1 MSSCEACAASKNRK
15 YHSSSQFYRKDDGTP
30 VIALLGQPNSGKST
44 IFNMMTGSHQHV
56 GNWPGKTVDQ
66 KEGECKWNGQRMI
79 LADLPGSYSLSAGSD
94 EEVIT
99 RDYITSGNAD
109 LVLVMA
115 DASQLKRSLYMLA
128 DFVGTKVPAVL
139 VLNMM
144 DVAKGQGIS
153 IDTDALFRKLGIP
166 VVPMSAIRKKDYRV
180 LYESIEN
187 ALAQKPVIAG
197 DTMNSAKEKMDYIDD
212 LLDGVITAEKDAIRA
227 FSKFDRKALS
237 PVRGKLMA
245 FGIILLIFLL
255 SMIFSGVV
263 SGIASAVLTPLS
275 GVLRTGME
283 HIHVHAL
290 LISLICDVLINVLY
304 FALMMASFVL
314 GISLG
319 FNLIEETGYLAR
331 ISFLFDNTMSKVGLQ
346 GKTIMPF
353 FMGLGCTIAGTTGTR
368 VVDNWGQRVL
378 AIAMSWAVPCAATLS
393 VVPTI
398 AIALF
403 GSTGGFLVMVS
414 IFLFMF
420 LMMWVVYKVF
430 GNSLAPKE
438 ERVGLIMEL
447 PPYHKPAF
455 RNILYVT
462 FQRTLDIFLRA
473 LRVISLVSIVFFVL
487 TYGFGGSAEN
497 SILYKLGVLIEP
509 VTMFFGLKWQAFL
522 AFCASAI
529 SKESLLGVLNTLYG
543 TGGSLVSS
551 TFGAKVSGTAAAG
564 ISQILSANFTK
575 AEGLAFIFA
584 ISFNMPCVS
593 ALAATARE
601 THSVKWTAKIG
612 VFYTSASLLIA
623 CVVYNIGLL
632 LMAQ

>member
-1 MSSCEACAASKNRK
+1 MSRCEACASSKDCK
-15 YHSSSQFYRKDDGTP
+15 YHGSSQLYKKDDGTP
-30 VIALLGQPNSGKST
+30 VVALLGQPNSGKST

-66 KEGECKWNGQRMI
+66 KEGECRWNGQRMI

-94 EEVIT
+94 EEIIT
-99 RDYITSGNAD
+99 RDYIVSGNAD

-115 DASQLKRSLYMLA
+115 DASQLRRSLYMLA

-153 IDTDALFRKLGIP
+153 IDTEALSRKLGVP
-166 VVPMSAIRKKDYRV
+166 VVPMSAIRKKDYRT
-180 LYESIEN
+180 LYERMEA
-187 ALAQKPVIAG
+187 ALTQKPVIAG
-197 DTMNSAKEKMDYIDD
+197 KAMNTAEEKMEYIDN
-212 LLDGVITAEKDAIRA
+212 LLDGVMTTGKDAQHA
-227 FSKFDRKALS
+227 FSKFDRLALS
-237 PVRGKLMA
+237 PIRGKLMA

-275 GVLRTGME
+275 GVLRTAME
-283 HIHVHAL
+283 HIHVYAL

-319 FNLIEETGYLAR
+319 FNLMEETGYLAR
-331 ISFLFDNTMSKVGLQ
+331 ISFLFDHTMSKVGLQ

-398 AIALF
+398 AVALF
-403 GSTGGFLVMVS
+403 GSTGGFLVIVS

-420 LMMWVVYKVF
+420 LMMWIVYKVF

-564 ISQILSANFTK
+564 ISEILSANFTK

-612 VFYTSASLLIA
+612 IFYTLAALLIA
-623 CVVYNIGLL
+623 CVVYHIGLL
-632 LMAQ
+632 VF

>member
-1 MSSCEACAASKNRK
+1 
-15 YHSSSQFYRKDDGTP
+15 
-30 VIALLGQPNSGKST
+30 
-44 IFNMMTGSHQHV
+44 MMTGSHQHV

-66 KEGECKWNGQRMI
+66 KEGEFRYNGKQMI

-94 EEVIT
+94 EEIIT
-99 RDYITSGNAD
+99 KDYITSGNAD

-144 DVAKGQGIS
+144 DVAQRQGITVDVNKLS
-153 IDTDALFRKLGIP
+153 EKLGIP
-166 VVPMSAIRKKDYRV
+166 VVPMSAIRKKDYQT
-180 LYESIEN
+180 LYSVIERSLN
-187 ALAQKPVIAG
+187 QKSVIHS
-197 DTMNSAKEKMDYIDD
+197 DSLSSAREKMQFIDT
-212 LLDGVITAEKDAIRA
+212 LLDNVLTT
-227 FSKFDRKALS
+227 SKTVKKTFTNFDKKALL
-237 PVRGKLMA
+237 PIRGKLMA
-245 FGIILLIFLL
+245 FGIILGIFLL
-255 SMIFSGVV
+255 AMIFAGVI
-263 SGIASAVLTPLS
+263 SGIASAILVPAA
-275 GVLRTGME
+275 VALRSVFENLG
-283 HIHVHAL
+283 VHAL
-290 LISLICDVLINVLY
+290 LISLICDVLANVLY

-314 GISLG
+314 GITLG
-319 FNLIEETGYLAR
+319 FNLMEETGYLAR
-331 ISFLFDNTMSKVGLQ
+331 ISFLFDHTMSKVGLQ

-403 GSTGGFLVMVS
+403 GSTGGFLIILS

-420 LMMWVVYKVF
+420 LMMWAVYRIF
-430 GNSLAPKE
+430 GDSLSPKS

-447 PPYHKPAF
+447 PPYHKPDF

-462 FQRTLDIFLRA
+462 FQRTFDIFCRA
-473 LRVISLVSIVFFVL
+473 LRVISIVSIVFFAL
-487 TYGFGGSAEN
+487 TYGFGGNAES
-497 SILYKLGVLIEP
+497 SILYRFGKVIEP

-551 TFGAKVSGTAAAG
+551 TFGAKAADNASG
-564 ISQILSANFTK
+564 ISEILSANFTQ
-575 AEGLAFIFA
+575 AQGLAFIFA

-612 VFYTSASLLIA
+612 AFYTVAALSVSCI
-623 CVVYNIGLL
+623 VYHIGLL
-632 LMAQ
+632 IF

>member
-1 MSSCEACAASKNRK
+1 MNKP
-15 YHSSSQFYRKDDGTP
+15 P

-66 KEGECKWNGQRMI
+66 KEGEFRYNGKQMI

-94 EEVIT
+94 EEIIT
-99 RDYITSGNAD
+99 KDYITSGNAD

-144 DVAKGQGIS
+144 DVAQRQGITVDVNKLS
-153 IDTDALFRKLGIP
+153 EKLGIP
-166 VVPMSAIRKKDYRV
+166 VVPMSAIRKKDYQT
-180 LYESIEN
+180 LYSVIERSLN
-187 ALAQKPVIAG
+187 QKSVIHS
-197 DTMNSAKEKMDYIDD
+197 DSLSSAREKMQFIDT
-212 LLDGVITAEKDAIRA
+212 LLDNVLTTSKTVKKA
-227 FSKFDRKALS
+227 FTNFDKKALL

-245 FGIILLIFLL
+245 FGIILGIFLL
-255 SMIFSGVV
+255 AMIFAGVI
-263 SGIASAVLTPLS
+263 SGIASAILVPAA
-275 GVLRTGME
+275 VALRSVFENLG
-283 HIHVHAL
+283 VHAL
-290 LISLICDVLINVLY
+290 LISLICDVLANVLY

-314 GISLG
+314 GITLG
-319 FNLIEETGYLAR
+319 FNLMEETGYLAR
-331 ISFLFDNTMSKVGLQ
+331 ISFLFDHTMSKVGLQ

-403 GSTGGFLVMVS
+403 GSTGGFLVILS

-420 LMMWVVYKVF
+420 LMMWVVYRIF
-430 GNSLAPKE
+430 GDSLSPKS

-447 PPYHKPAF
+447 PPYHKPDF

-462 FQRTLDIFLRA
+462 FQRTFDIFCRA
-473 LRVISLVSIVFFVL
+473 LRVISIVSIVFFAL
-487 TYGFGGSAEN
+487 TYGFDGNAES
-497 SILYKLGVLIEP
+497 SILYRFGKVIEP
-509 VTMFFGLKWQAFL
+509 ITMFFGLKWQAFL

-551 TFGAKVSGTAAAG
+551 TFSAKAADNASG
-564 ISQILSANFTK
+564 ISEILSANFTQ
-575 AEGLAFIFA
+575 AQGLAFIFA

-612 VFYTSASLLIA
+612 AFYTVAALSVSCI
-623 CVVYNIGLL
+623 VYHIGLL
-632 LMAQ
+632 IF

>member
-1 MSSCEACAASKNRK
+1 MNK
-15 YHSSSQFYRKDDGTP
+15 TP

-44 IFNMMTGSHQHV
+44 IFNIITGSHQHV

-66 KEGECKWNGQRMI
+66 KEGEFKWHGQQMI

-99 RDYITSGNAD
+99 KDYITSGNAD

-128 DFVGTKVPAVL
+128 DFVGTKVPFIL
-139 VLNMM
+139 ILNMM
-144 DVAKGQGIS
+144 DVAKGQGIT
-153 IDTDALFRKLGIP
+153 IDVHKLSQKLGIP
-166 VVPMSAIRKKDYRV
+166 VVPMSAIRKKNYAL
-180 LYESIEN
+180 LYDTIEKS
-187 ALAQKPVIAG
+187 LVEKPVI
-197 DTMNSAKEKMDYIDD
+197 NSDALSSAREKMDFIDT
-212 LLDGVITAEKDAIRA
+212 LLDDVLTTSKTAQKA
-227 FSKFDRKALS
+227 FTNFDQKALS
-237 PVRGKLMA
+237 PVTGKLMA
-245 FGIILLIFLL
+245 FGIILGIFLL
-255 SMIFSGVV
+255 AMIFAGIISGA
-263 SGIASAVLTPLS
+263 ASALLVPAAASLRVILGNL
-275 GVLRTGME
+275 GV
-283 HIHVHAL
+283 HPL
-290 LISLICDVLINVLY
+290 LISLVCDVLANVLY

-314 GISLG
+314 GITLG
-319 FNLIEETGYLAR
+319 FNLMEETGYLAR

-403 GSTGGFLVMVS
+403 GSTGGFLVIVS

-420 LMMWVVYKVF
+420 LMMWIVYRVF
-430 GNSLAPKE
+430 GDFLSPKS

-447 PPYHKPAF
+447 PPYHRQDF

-462 FQRTLDIFLRA
+462 FQRTLDIFFRA
-473 LRVISLVSIVFFVL
+473 LRVISLVSIVFFAL
-487 TYGFGGSAEN
+487 TYGFGENAES
-497 SILYKLGVLIEP
+497 SILYRLGMLIEP
-509 VTMFFGLKWQAFL
+509 VTLFFGLKWQAFL

-551 TFGAKVSGTAAAG
+551 TFGAKAAG
-564 ISQILSANFTK
+564 SAADISAILSANFTK
-575 AEGLAFIFA
+575 AQGLAFIFA

-612 VFYTSASLLIA
+612 VFYTVAALNVSCI
-623 CVVYNIGLL
+623 VYHIGLL
-632 LMAQ
+632 VF

>member
-1 MSSCEACAASKNRK
+1 
-15 YHSSSQFYRKDDGTP
+15 
-30 VIALLGQPNSGKST
+30 
-44 IFNMMTGSHQHV
+44 MMTGSHQHV

-153 IDTDALFRKLGIP
+153 IDTDALSRKLGIP
-166 VVPMSAIRKKDYRV
+166 VVPMSAIRKKDYRG

-197 DTMNSAKEKMDYIDD
+197 DTMSTAKEKMDYIDD
-212 LLDGVITAEKDAIRA
+212 LLDGVITAEKDASRA

-275 GVLRTGME
+275 GVLRMGME

-290 LISLICDVLINVLY
+290 LISLVCDVLINVLY

-319 FNLIEETGYLAR
+319 FNLMEETGYLAR

-612 VFYTSASLLIA
+612 VLYTLASLLIA
-623 CVVYNIGLL
+623 CVVYHIGLL
-632 LMAQ
+632 VF

>member
-1 MSSCEACAASKNRK
+1 MNK
-15 YHSSSQFYRKDDGTP
+15 TP

-44 IFNMMTGSHQHV
+44 IFNIITGSHQHV

-66 KEGECKWNGQRMI
+66 KEGEFKWHGQQRI

-99 RDYITSGNAD
+99 KDYITSGNAD

-128 DFVGTKVPAVL
+128 DFVGTKVPSIL
-139 VLNMM
+139 ILNMM
-144 DVAKGQGIS
+144 DVAKGQGIT
-153 IDTDALFRKLGIP
+153 IDVHKLSQKLGIP
-166 VVPMSAIRKKDYRV
+166 VVPMSAIRKKNYAL
-180 LYESIEN
+180 LYDTIEKS
-187 ALAQKPVIAG
+187 LVEKPVI
-197 DTMNSAKEKMDYIDD
+197 NSDALSSAREKMDFIDT
-212 LLDGVITAEKDAIRA
+212 LLDDVLTTSKTAQKA
-227 FSKFDRKALS
+227 FTNFDQKALS
-237 PVRGKLMA
+237 PVTGKLMA
-245 FGIILLIFLL
+245 FGIILGIFLL
-255 SMIFSGVV
+255 AMIFAGIISGA
-263 SGIASAVLTPLS
+263 ASALLVPAAASLRVILGNL
-275 GVLRTGME
+275 GV
-283 HIHVHAL
+283 HPL
-290 LISLICDVLINVLY
+290 LISLVCDVLANVLY

-314 GISLG
+314 GITLG
-319 FNLIEETGYLAR
+319 FNLMEETGYLAR

-403 GSTGGFLVMVS
+403 GSTGGFLVIVS

-420 LMMWVVYKVF
+420 LMMWIVYRVF
-430 GNSLAPKE
+430 GDSLSPKS

-447 PPYHKPAF
+447 PPYHRPDF

-462 FQRTLDIFLRA
+462 FQRTLDIFFRA
-473 LRVISLVSIVFFVL
+473 LRVISLVSIVFFAL
-487 TYGFGGSAEN
+487 TYGFGENAES
-497 SILYKLGVLIEP
+497 SILYRLGMLIEP
-509 VTMFFGLKWQAFL
+509 VTLFFGLKWQAFL

-551 TFGAKVSGTAAAG
+551 TFGAKAAG
-564 ISQILSANFTK
+564 SAADISAILSANFTK
-575 AEGLAFIFA
+575 AQGLAFIFA

-612 VFYTSASLLIA
+612 VFYTVAALNVSCI
-623 CVVYNIGLL
+623 VYHIGLL
-632 LMAQ
+632 VF

>member
-1 MSSCEACAASKNRK
+1 MNKP
-15 YHSSSQFYRKDDGTP
+15 P

-56 GNWPGKTVDQ
+56 GNWPGKTVEQ
-66 KEGECKWNGQRMI
+66 KEGEFRYNGKQMI
-79 LADLPGSYSLSAGSD
+79 LTDLPGSYSLSAGSD
-94 EEVIT
+94 EEIIT
-99 RDYITSGNAD
+99 KDYITSGNAD

-144 DVAKGQGIS
+144 DVAQRQGITVDVNKLS
-153 IDTDALFRKLGIP
+153 EKLGIP
-166 VVPMSAIRKKDYRV
+166 VVPMSAIRKKDYQT
-180 LYESIEN
+180 LYSVIERSLN
-187 ALAQKPVIAG
+187 QKSVIHS
-197 DTMNSAKEKMDYIDD
+197 DSLSSAREKMQFIDT
-212 LLDGVITAEKDAIRA
+212 LLDNVLTTSKTVKKA
-227 FSKFDRKALS
+227 FTNFDKKALL

-245 FGIILLIFLL
+245 FGIILGIFLL
-255 SMIFSGVV
+255 AMIIAGVI
-263 SGIASAVLTPLS
+263 SGIASAILVP
-275 GVLRTGME
+275 VAVALRSVFENLG
-283 HIHVHAL
+283 VHAL
-290 LISLICDVLINVLY
+290 LISLICDVLANVLY

-314 GISLG
+314 GITLG
-319 FNLIEETGYLAR
+319 FNLMEETGYLAR
-331 ISFLFDNTMSKVGLQ
+331 ISFLFDHTMSKVGLQ

-403 GSTGGFLVMVS
+403 GSTGGFLIILS

-420 LMMWVVYKVF
+420 LMMWVVYRIF
-430 GNSLAPKE
+430 GDSLSPKS

-447 PPYHKPAF
+447 PPYHKPDF

-462 FQRTLDIFLRA
+462 FQRTFDIFCRA
-473 LRVISLVSIVFFVL
+473 LRVISIVSIVFFAL
-487 TYGFGGSAEN
+487 TYGFGGNAES
-497 SILYKLGVLIEP
+497 SILYRFGKVIEP

-551 TFGAKVSGTAAAG
+551 TFGAKVADNASG
-564 ISQILSANFTK
+564 ISEILSANFTQ
-575 AEGLAFIFA
+575 AQGLAFIFA

-612 VFYTSASLLIA
+612 AFYTVAALSVSCI
-623 CVVYNIGLL
+623 VYHIGLL
-632 LMAQ
+632 IF

>member
-1 MSSCEACAASKNRK
+1 MNK
-15 YHSSSQFYRKDDGTP
+15 TP

-56 GNWPGKTVDQ
+56 GNWPGKTVEQ
-66 KEGECKWNGQRMI
+66 KEGEFRYNGKQMI
-79 LADLPGSYSLSAGSD
+79 LTDLPGSYSLSAGSD
-94 EEVIT
+94 EEIIT
-99 RDYITSGNAD
+99 KDYITSGNAD

-128 DFVGTKVPAVL
+128 DFVVTKVPAVL

-144 DVAKGQGIS
+144 DVAQGQGIT
-153 IDTDALFRKLGIP
+153 IDVNKLSEKLGIP
-166 VVPMSAIRKKDYRV
+166 VVPMSAIRKKDYQT
-180 LYESIEN
+180 LYSVIERSLN
-187 ALAQKPVIAG
+187 QKQVIHSG
-197 DTMNSAKEKMDYIDD
+197 SLSSAREKMQFIDT
-212 LLDGVITAEKDAIRA
+212 LLDGVLTTSKTAKKA
-227 FSKFDRKALS
+227 FTNFDKKALS

-245 FGIILLIFLL
+245 FGIIFGIFLL
-255 SMIFSGVV
+255 AMIFAGVI
-263 SGIASAVLTPLS
+263 SGIASSILVPTAAA
-275 GVLRTGME
+275 LRSIFENLG
-283 HIHVHAL
+283 VHAL
-290 LISLICDVLINVLY
+290 LISLICDVLANVLY

-314 GISLG
+314 GITLG
-319 FNLIEETGYLAR
+319 FNLMEETGYLAR
-331 ISFLFDNTMSKVGLQ
+331 ISFLFDHTMSKVGLQ

-403 GSTGGFLVMVS
+403 GSTGGFLVIVS

-420 LMMWVVYKVF
+420 LMMWVVYRIF
-430 GNSLAPKE
+430 GDSLSPKS

-447 PPYHKPAF
+447 PPYHKPDF

-462 FQRTLDIFLRA
+462 FQRTFDIFCRA
-473 LRVISLVSIVFFVL
+473 LRVISIVSIVFFAL
-487 TYGFGGSAEN
+487 TYGFGGNAES
-497 SILYKLGVLIEP
+497 SILYRFGKVIEP

-543 TGGSLVSS
+543 TGGSLVNS
-551 TFGAKVSGTAAAG
+551 TFGAKAADNASG
-564 ISQILSANFTK
+564 ISEILSANFTQ
-575 AEGLAFIFA
+575 AQGLAFIFA

-612 VFYTSASLLIA
+612 AFYTVAALIVS
-623 CVVYNIGLL
+623 CIVYHIGLL
-632 LMAQ
+632 VF